1 MTGING
7 AAMAG
12 GEAGASLPAT
22 LDVSVVMPVR
32 NGMPYL
38 AVQLEALARQTYQ
51 GRWEVIISDNGST
64 DDSAE
69 AIRAAADRVPLRVVD
84 SRHAPGAAGARAVAA
99 RTARG
104 RLLLFCDCD
113 DVAADHWV
121 ERMVAA
127 LGEYPAVGGHID
139 DASLNVDSV
148 VAWRPRLTPGGLPRP
163 FGLLP
168 YALAG
173 NCGLRRDVYEQVG
186 GFDPSFSYAAE
197 ETDLFWRVQL
207 AGYQL
212 GYAPDAVIS
221 CRHRPDVRSMLR
233 QWRSYG
239 RGRARLVAR
248 YQSLGLLPAESW
260 RDAVATAGWLSLH
273 AVDCLRGGARRA
285 CYLRMLAH
293 VVGQL
298 QGSRDVGVLHIRRED
313 SRRDAERSL
322 RDVIGGAAL
331 PGTRASRAGVPGAGG
346 PGTRGRPAWRCPGW
360 PAGLT
365 SAMD

>member
-1 MTGING
+1 
-7 AAMAG
+7 MAG
-12 GEAGASLPAT
+12 DEVRLSPPQAV
-22 LDVSVVMPVR
+22 DVSVVMPVR
-32 NGMPYL
+32 NGMPHL
-38 AVQLEALARQTYQ
+38 TVQLDALGRQTYH
-51 GRWEVIISDNGST
+51 GRWEVIVSDNGST

-69 AIRAAADRVPLRVVD
+69 AVRAASGRVPLRVVD
-84 SRHAPGAAGARAVAA
+84 SREAPGAAGARAVGARAA
-99 RTARG
+99 QG

-113 DVAADHWV
+113 DVAADDWV

-127 LGEYPAVGGHID
+127 LAEYPAVGGHID
-139 DASLNVDSV
+139 DASLNADSV
-148 VAWRPRLTPGGLPRP
+148 VAWRPRITPGGLPRP

-207 AGYQL
+207 AGYRL
-212 GYAPDAVIS
+212 GYAPDAVVS

-260 RDAVATAGWLSLH
+260 RDAVATLAWLTVH
-273 AVDCLRGGARRA
+273 AVDCVRGQARRT
-285 CYLRMLAH
+285 CYLRVLAH
-293 VVGQL
+293 VVGQV

-322 RDVIGGAAL
+322 PDVI
-331 PGTRASRAGVPGAGG
+331 TE
-346 PGTRGRPAWRCPGW
+346 
-360 PAGLT
+360 
-365 SAMD
+365 

>member
-1 MTGING
+1 
-7 AAMAG
+7 MAG
-12 GEAGASLPAT
+12 DEVRLSPPQT
-22 LDVSVVMPVR
+22 VDVSVVMPVR
-32 NGMPYL
+32 NGMPHL
-38 AVQLEALARQTYQ
+38 AVQLDALGRQTYH
-51 GRWEVIISDNGST
+51 GRWEVIVSDNGST

-69 AIRAAADRVPLRVVD
+69 AVRAASGRVPLRVVD
-84 SRHAPGAAGARAVAA
+84 SREAPGAAGARAVGARAA
-99 RTARG
+99 QG

-113 DVAADHWV
+113 DVAADDWV

-127 LGEYPAVGGHID
+127 LAEYPAVGGHID
-139 DASLNVDSV
+139 DASLNADSV
-148 VAWRPRLTPGGLPRP
+148 VAWRPRITPGGLPRP

-207 AGYQL
+207 AGYRL
-212 GYAPDAVIS
+212 GYAPDAVVS

-260 RDAVATAGWLSLH
+260 RDAVATLAWLTVH
-273 AVDCLRGGARRA
+273 AVDCVRGQARRT
-285 CYLRMLAH
+285 CYLRVLAH
-293 VVGQL
+293 VVGQV

-322 RDVIGGAAL
+322 PDVI
-331 PGTRASRAGVPGAGG
+331 TE
-346 PGTRGRPAWRCPGW
+346 
-360 PAGLT
+360 
-365 SAMD
+365 

>member
-1 MTGING
+1 
-7 AAMAG
+7 MAG
-12 GEAGASLPAT
+12 DEVRLAPPQT
-22 LDVSVVMPVR
+22 VDVSVVMPVR
-32 NGMPYL
+32 NGMPHL
-38 AVQLEALARQTYQ
+38 AVQLDALGRQTYH
-51 GRWEVIISDNGST
+51 GRWEVIVSDNGST

-69 AIRAAADRVPLRVVD
+69 AVRAASGRVPLRVVD
-84 SRHAPGAAGARAVAA
+84 SREAPGAAGARAVGARAA
-99 RTARG
+99 QG

-113 DVAADHWV
+113 DVAADDWV

-127 LGEYPAVGGHID
+127 LAEYPAVGGHID
-139 DASLNVDSV
+139 DASLNSDSV
-148 VAWRPRLTPGGLPRP
+148 VAWRPRITPGGLPRP

-207 AGYQL
+207 AGYRL
-212 GYAPDAVIS
+212 GYAPDAVVS

-260 RDAVATAGWLSLH
+260 RDAVATLAWLTVH
-273 AVDCLRGGARRA
+273 AVDCVRGRARRT
-285 CYLRMLAH
+285 CYLRVLAH
-293 VVGQL
+293 VVGQV

-313 SRRDAERSL
+313 SRRDGERSL
-322 RDVIGGAAL
+322 PDVI
-331 PGTRASRAGVPGAGG
+331 TE
-346 PGTRGRPAWRCPGW
+346 
-360 PAGLT
+360 
-365 SAMD
+365 

>member
-1 MTGING
+1 
-7 AAMAG
+7 MAG
-12 GEAGASLPAT
+12 DEVRLSPPQAV
-22 LDVSVVMPVR
+22 DVSVVMPVR
-32 NGMPYL
+32 NGMPHL
-38 AVQLEALARQTYQ
+38 AVQLDALGRQTYH
-51 GRWEVIISDNGST
+51 GRWEVIVSDNGST

-69 AIRAAADRVPLRVVD
+69 AVRAASGRVPLRVVD
-84 SRHAPGAAGARAVAA
+84 SREAPGAAGARAVGARAA
-99 RTARG
+99 QG

-113 DVAADHWV
+113 DVAADDWV

-127 LGEYPAVGGHID
+127 LAEYPAVGGHID
-139 DASLNVDSV
+139 DASLNADSV
-148 VAWRPRLTPGGLPRP
+148 VAWRPRITPGGLPRP

-207 AGYQL
+207 AGYRL
-212 GYAPDAVIS
+212 GYAPDAVVS

-260 RDAVATAGWLSLH
+260 RDAVATLAWLTVH
-273 AVDCLRGGARRA
+273 AVDCVRGQARRT
-285 CYLRMLAH
+285 CYLRVLAH
-293 VVGQL
+293 VVGQV

-313 SRRDAERSL
+313 SRRDGERSL
-322 RDVIGGAAL
+322 PDVI
-331 PGTRASRAGVPGAGG
+331 TE
-346 PGTRGRPAWRCPGW
+346 
-360 PAGLT
+360 
-365 SAMD
+365 